1 MTETNHD
8 RWNENIA
15 AYALGAL
22 DPGEAAELERH
33 IEGCERCRSELRW
46 LTPAARS
53 LPESV
58 ERREPP
64 RELRRR
70 LMEEVRADART
81 SAAAPGGAA
90 RLTSPGWARRLR
102 FGRPGWRPAAGLA
115 AVALAAVA
123 VMGYEIGSDGSSGNG
138 SSSTV
143 VAGHAPGVT
152 AKMVGEGA
160 GGTLHL
166 ANVKQLPEGRVL
178 QAWVSRDGE
187 VEAVPALFV
196 PNREGNAST
205 TIAEMDGVDTVMVTS
220 EPSGGSKAPT
230 SAPIITMEVPQ

>member
-15 AYALGAL
+15 AYSLGAL
-22 DPGEAAELERH
+22 EPGEAAELERH

-70 LMEEVRADART
+70 LMEEVRTDARA
-81 SAAAPGGAA
+81 SAAPSDAT
-90 RLTSPGWARRLR
+90 RRTSPGWARRLR
-102 FGRPGWRPAAGLA
+102 LGRLGWRPAAGLA

-123 VMGYEIGSDGSSGNG
+123 VAGYEIGSDGSGG
-138 SSSTV
+138 DGPTSTV
-143 VAGHAPGVT
+143 VAGKAPGVT
-152 AKMVGEGA
+152 AKMVSEGA

-196 PNREGNAST
+196 PNREGDAST
-205 TIAEMDGVDTVMVTS
+205 TIAEMDGVDTVMVTT

-230 SAPIITMEVPQ
+230 SAPIITMDVPQ